1 VPVLR
6 QLPAHVRSVR
16 ASPSN
21 RAPYLLESVDVAIG
35 TTHALNKANTGEVS
49 NRCLLEQRSNEMFR
63 RKLAVAWIVGIVS
76 TALPAFAQSETPDK
90 NEVSVQAFGSFVKST
105 TDNGIENKATD
116 SGGVLGSYRYFFNAN
131 NGVEANYGYS
141 LNTQS
146 YSSTGGVLG
155 VKSYSHEISAA
166 YVFRMPM
173 RKFTPFV
180 LAGAGGLIFDPKD
193 FVDASSQA
201 RAAFVYGGGADFNLS
216 RRIFVRAEYRGF
228 VYNSPTYE
236 LTALAGAD
244 RITHRAEP
252 SRGFGF
258 RF

>member
-1 VPVLR
+1 
-6 QLPAHVRSVR
+6 
-16 ASPSN
+16 
-21 RAPYLLESVDVAIG
+21 
-35 TTHALNKANTGEVS
+35 
-49 NRCLLEQRSNEMFR
+49 MFR
-63 RKLAVAWIVGIVS
+63 TKLVVAWIVGIAA
-76 TALPAFAQSETPDK
+76 TALPAFSQSETPDK

-105 TDNGIENKATD
+105 TDNGIENKATN

-146 YSSTGGVLG
+146 YSSTNGALG

-193 FVDASSQA
+193 FVGASSQA
-201 RAAFVYGGGADFNLS
+201 RAAFVYGGGADFKLS
-216 RRIFVRAEYRGF
+216 EHFFMRAEYRGF
-228 VYNSPTYE
+228 IYNSPTYD
-236 LTALAGAD
+236 LTGLAGAD
-244 RITHRAEP
+244 RTTHRAEP
-252 SRGFGF
+252 SIGFGY

>member
-1 VPVLR
+1 MFGKKFVVTWF
-6 QLPAHVRSVR
+6 AGI
-16 ASPSN
+16 AS
-21 RAPYLLESVDVAIG
+21 I
-35 TTHALNKANTGEVS
+35 
-49 NRCLLEQRSNEMFR
+49 
-63 RKLAVAWIVGIVS
+63 
-76 TALPAFAQSETPDK
+76 ALPAFSQSENPGK
-90 NEVSVQAFGSFVKST
+90 NEVSAQAFGSFVKST
-105 TDNGIENKATD
+105 TDNGIENKASN
-116 SGGVLGSYRYFFNAN
+116 SGGVLGSYRYFFNAY

-146 YSSTGGVLG
+146 YGSTSGALG

-166 YVFRMPM
+166 YVFRVPM

-193 FVDASSQA
+193 FVGASSQT

-216 RRIFVRAEYRGF
+216 RHVFVRAEYRGF
-228 VYNSPTYE
+228 VYNSPTYDIPG
-236 LTALAGAD
+236 LAGAD

-252 SRGFGF
+252 SVGFGY